1 MILGYIAPHLI
12 KENIGLLIQCDMS
25 KEMLAMS
32 KEVPDI
38 EVCPLIQ
45 HWVISEYFT
54 HKYLSLYLRSW
65 AAEFYPKSEWTGFDV
80 HVRWILKNQSNFRTR
95 TSIINIIFPNVE
107 NKSANVPNVEIK
119 LLLTSAFI
127 FVSEFIFEPREFIST
142 FGNSGLQEF
151 IFEFREFILGI
162 REFIFLIF

>member
-45 HWVISEYFT
+45 HWAISEYFT
-54 HKYLSLYLRSW
+54 HKYLSLYVRSW
-65 AAEFYPKSEWTGFDV
+65 AAEFYPKSE
-80 HVRWILKNQSNFRTR
+80 HVIM
-95 TSIINIIFPNVE
+95 
-107 NKSANVPNVEIK
+107 
-119 LLLTSAFI
+119 
-127 FVSEFIFEPREFIST
+127 SEQDSTST
-142 FGNSGLQEF
+142 FDESPKINQISELE
-151 IFEFREFILGI
+151 R
-162 REFIFLIF
+162 R